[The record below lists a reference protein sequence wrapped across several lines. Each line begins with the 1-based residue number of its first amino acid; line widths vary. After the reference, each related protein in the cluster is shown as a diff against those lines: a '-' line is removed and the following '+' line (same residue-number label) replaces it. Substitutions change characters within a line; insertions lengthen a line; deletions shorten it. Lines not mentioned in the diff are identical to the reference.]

1 MNADGRRRWARRL
14 ANTLTAMRGAIT
26 LMMVLEAKRLPAEA
40 IRRVILLSLAGWTT
54 DVLDGKLGRY
64 SRLPGGIWARL
75 DLPLDMA
82 MAWTIGWV
90 FSVWG
95 YYPQDVYLGYALLA
109 TVATLLRPN
118 RTTVMA
124 FSAPVTAL
132 PLWMS
137 WRTDPRLGLAYLA
150 WILAVLYL
158 DWRRFCGVVASFING
173 LPPRQREY
181 FLRLLHPWLKDA
193 E

>member
-1 MNADGRRRWARRL
+1 MSAGGRRRWARRF
-14 ANTLTAMRGAIT
+14 ANTFTALRAAIT
-26 LMMVLEAKRLPAEA
+26 LMIVLEAKHLPAQGA
-40 IRRVILLSLAGWTT
+40 RRVIILSLAGWTT

-64 SRLPGGIWARL
+64 SGLPGGIWARL

-95 YYPQDVYLGYALLA
+95 YCPQDIYLGYALLA
-109 TVATLLRPN
+109 AVATLLRPN

-124 FSAPVTAL
+124 FSAPVTAF
-132 PLWMS
+132 PLWVS
-137 WRTDPRLGLAYLA
+137 WRTDPRLGLAYVA

-158 DWRRFCGVVASFING
+158 DWRRFCGVVLSFING
-173 LPPRQREY
+173 LPPRQREF
-181 FLRLLHPWLKDA
+181 FLRLLHPWLKHA